1 MKVGNLS
8 KSQVLGNSLWKFFES
23 AGVHLLQM
31 VITILLARMLTPDDY
46 GLMAIVLVVITFL
59 GLFINSGISSYLVYM
74 KEIRKQDFLT
84 LLLFNVIVSIFLML
98 LLFVFADA
106 IANYYSAP
114 SLSPLIKAMS
124 ITLPFSAVSSVYNAY
139 AMKMSLFKTLFIRN
153 IIALPV
159 SGVIAL
165 MLAFTGF
172 GVWALVIYQICY
184 MLLLSIIIVF
194 TIKIDIDGEWKLDS
208 HIIAPMLKFG
218 GFTMLSSVIAFVSDS
233 ISDLLIGKRI
243 NTAQLGYYNRGF
255 TFPSVFMSV
264 VNEVLSG
271 VLFPAFASYTDD
283 IISLKDKC
291 RKTLRIL
298 YYAIFPLL
306 FGLIGCAKPLVI
318 ALLSTKWE
326 ETIPVVQ
333 TYCLFFCFTPILQA
347 MSQVYLALGLV
358 KLRTFGEVLK
368 MILTI
373 AALFLLIDYG
383 IIAVVLAR
391 TLVNFMLLIYTII
404 IGKWKMNYGFYEV
417 LRDMVKPLFLSSIL
431 LCCIFPII
439 YIPIPQ
445 FLILFIQIVVGVTI
459 YILATK
465 FFKVKEIDEIRDLF
479 FSKIKNH
486 Y

>member
-1 MKVGNLS
+1 MRVENLS

-74 KEIRKQDFLT
+74 KEVRKQDFLT
-84 LLLFNVIVSIFLML
+84 LLLFNVIVSIFLMVF
-98 LLFVFADA
+98 LFILADA
-106 IANYYSAP
+106 IASYYSAP

-165 MLAFTGF
+165 TLAFIGS

-194 TIKIDIDGEWKLDS
+194 TIKIDIDGEWKFDS

-264 VNEVLSG
+264 VNEVLAG
-271 VLFPAFASYTDD
+271 VLFPAFASYTYDK
-283 IISLKDKC
+283 ISLKDKC

-298 YYAIFPLL
+298 YFAIFPLL

-326 ETIPVVQ
+326 EAIPVVQ
-333 TYCLFFCFTPILQA
+333 AYCVFFCFIPILQT

-358 KLRTFGEVLK
+358 KLRAFGEVLK

-373 AALFLLIDYG
+373 TVLFLLIDYG

-391 TLVNFMLLIYTII
+391 TLVNFMLFIYTII
-404 IGKWKMNYGFYEV
+404 IGKWKMSYGFYEV
-417 LRDMVKPLFLSSIL
+417 LRDMAKPLFLSGIL
-431 LCCIFPII
+431 LCCIYPII
-439 YIPIPQ
+439 YIQLPYI
-445 FLILFIQIVVGVTI
+445 LILFIQIVLGITI
-459 YILATK
+459 YVSTAKI
-465 FFKVKEIDEIRDLF
+465 FKVKELDEIVAMGY
-479 FSKIKNH
+479 SKIKNH
-486 Y
+486 Q